1 MRFLSCFQELRKLS
15 VLPGVKLL
23 SILAFVSLAG

>member
-1 MRFLSCFQELRKLS
+1 MRFLSFFQEKFS